1 MQISKIVVRK
11 ILLGFFLVA
20 TVFVWYGVWAE
31 ERHGLMTVAFLDV
44 GQGDSILIETPSG
57 KQVLIDSGPNKK
69 VLRELTK
76 QMYFYDRSIDVLIE
90 SHPDMDHIGGFP
102 AILNAYDIDFVF
114 SSGVGCE
121 TAICEVLDEAILVEG
136 IEEQILTRGEIIDLG
151 DEIYLEVLFPD
162 RDASEF
168 EPNMASLVLKL
179 IYGETS
185 FLLTG
190 DSPKAI
196 EEYLISLD
204 GKKLNVDVL
213 KLGHHG
219 SKTSTGEYFVG
230 MISPEVAVI
239 SVGKENRYGHPN
251 QEVLDI
257 LNNFETKVLRTDELG
272 TIIIQSDGKKLVY

>member
-1 MQISKIVVRK
+1 MQITKTVVRK
-11 ILLGFFLVA
+11 ILLSFFLVT

-31 ERHGLMTVAFLDV
+31 ERGSLMTVAFLDI
-44 GQGDSILIETPSG
+44 GQGDSIFIETPSG

-69 VLRELTK
+69 VLRELAK
-76 QMYFYDRSIDVLIE
+76 QMTFYDRSIDIIIE